1 MHNVKSK
8 VAASQW
14 RQMSP
19 GSQITWPKMWPFA
32 QQMDQF
38 NSKGNIKTS
47 YTDLRE
53 GWLVYGGLPAQ
64 RASNTKSVSMLWHHH
79 IPRSEER
86 PFNSGYGFRQWETT
100 LHCNVYTQNDP
111 WLNIDLRIFHVGANP
126 HIDVYYTSICL
137 LAAGQIMGSYHYEK
151 KTRW

>member
-1 MHNVKSK
+1 
-8 VAASQW
+8 
-14 RQMSP
+14 
-19 GSQITWPKMWPFA
+19 
-32 QQMDQF
+32 MDQF

-47 YTDLRE
+47 YTALRE

-79 IPRSEER
+79 IPI
-86 PFNSGYGFRQWETT
+86 GW
-100 LHCNVYTQNDP
+100 VYTQNDP

-151 KTRW
+151 TNSGCQSGVIYLQGTYGRAMGPIGRPLSLMFSSSGSVLLSEMSKFRVFNLYIYVMDI